1 MQLVRVGLLRQDCG
15 AVVIGKG
22 GLDRVS
28 VIREVEHKGVVFF
41 GVRAVET
48 GQRLH
53 RLDAGKRLVDVH
65 GVQQRFVVAG
75 LELVGTDQETVWC
88 FLDLVGD
95 HVGREAIE

>member
-28 VIREVEHKGVVFF
+28 VISEVEHKGVVLF

-48 GQRLH
+48 GERLH
-53 RLDAGKRLVDVH
+53 RLDAGKRFVDVH
-65 GVQQRFVVAG
+65 AVQQRFVVAG
-75 LELVGTDQETVWC
+75 LKLIGADQEPVGI
-88 FLDLVGD
+88 FLDFFRRSCWTRS
-95 HVGREAIE
+95 H